1 MTSLTSSNS
10 HIDHVIILSLQVTG
24 VLFITLTSSIS
35 KIIIYCN
42 SKSRAI
48 GRYIITFVLLFLLRL
63 SESSRVVYV
72 ESERNVK
79 VELPQNFNIEIN
91 PTTINLQTDKFDK
104 IKIMIMSS
112 MPRSGSTLLG
122 ELLFNFSRETKYYFE
137 PDQYLE
143 KNLCLENDSCTVTF
157 FNDLLSCK
165 GNKTFH
171 DWYKNKRFF
180 FKYYDSKAKRC
191 NNGTDYK
198 NCVGEIDL
206 NDDCRN
212 SGLMLIKN
220 IRTRLK
226 IVRDVLREN
235 KDLKIIH
242 LIRDP
247 RGSLWS
253 IKRFKWGV
261 SEETRCKDFADDL
274 NAFNKLKKQFPQRI
288 INVSYELFSKE
299 PLKVTENFIKEHLS
313 PEADVNGV
321 MSTFK
326 NATSQ
331 YQLWRRKISDDY
343 LKKIENISDCREDF
357 FIILHRDLVK
367 QLNLKCSRR
376 QQSMAVIC

>member
-1 MTSLTSSNS
+1 MKKEATMRWMRVLTFISNASFKICFIVTLWFTASLFF
-10 HIDHVIILSLQVTG
+10 H
-24 VLFITLTSSIS
+24 S
-35 KIIIYCN
+35 KFTHFF
-42 SKSRAI
+42 SA
-48 GRYIITFVLLFLLRL
+48 
-63 SESSRVVYV
+63 SSRVVYV
-72 ESERNVK
+72 ESEKNVK

-91 PTTINLQTDKFDK
+91 PTTTDVQTEKFERV
-104 IKIMIMSS
+104 KIMIMSS

-122 ELLFNFSRETKYYFE
+122 ELLSNYSRETKYYFE

-143 KNLCLENDSCTVTF
+143 KNLCLKNDSCTVRF

-171 DWYKNKRFF
+171 DWFKKKRFF
-180 FKYYDSKAKRC
+180 FKFYDSKAKRC
-191 NNGTDYK
+191 NNETDYK
-198 NCVGEIDL
+198 TCVDEIDL

-212 SGLMLIKN
+212 SGLLLIKN

-226 IVRDVLREN
+226 IVRDVLRTN

-261 SEETRCKDFADDL
+261 SEESRCKDFADDL
-274 NAFNKLKKQFPQRI
+274 KAFNGLKKRFPQRI

-299 PLKVTENFIKEHLS
+299 PLRETKRIFKFLFNLNDIPEVTANFLKEHLS
-313 PEADVNGV
+313 PEADVTGV

-343 LKKIENISDCREDF
+343 LKKIENISDCREG
-357 FIILHRDLVK
+357 ILGMNH
-367 QLNLKCSRR
+367 NLFNKVSKARNEKF
-376 QQSMAVIC
+376 SLFKN